1 MTHHANFRL
10 SERGRSPKL
19 PAFCRTRRPITTTVR
34 VSSLQQLLW
43 LQWLVL
49 ALQLSTIL
57 LLLSGPLSTPT
68 REQAG
73 APLAATGAAGATVLS
88 PSQP

>member
-19 PAFCRTRRPITTTVR
+19 PAFCRTRRPLATTVR
-34 VSSLQQLLW
+34 VSSLHQLQWLLW
-43 LQWLVL
+43 LVL
-49 ALQLSTIL
+49 TLQMSTIL
-57 LLLSGPLSTPT
+57 LVLTGPVPAP
-68 REQAG
+68 RRPQAG

-88 PSQP
+88 PSQL

>member
-57 LLLSGPLSTPT
+57 LLLGGPLSDPQ
-68 REQAG
+68 RPQAG

-88 PSQP
+88 PSQQ

>member
-10 SERGRSPKL
+10 NERGKSPKL
-19 PAFCRTRRPITTTVR
+19 PAFCRTRRPLTTTVR

-57 LLLSGPLSTPT
+57 LLLAGPLSAPT
-68 REQAG
+68 REQAA

-88 PSQP
+88 PSEP

>member
-57 LLLSGPLSTPT
+57 LLLSGPVPAP
-68 REQAG
+68 RRPQAG

-88 PSQP
+88 PSQL